1 MTVSIDVSGTKLE
14 GKEKDAVI
22 AFCEAL
28 QKAFT
33 TNIQSINLYGSA
45 TRDDFRPGK
54 SDINLL
60 VVMNHI
66 DVGNLKSVLDPVNRA
81 RRYRISPFFITEENI
96 RSSADVFPVKFFG
109 MRESYKVLFGRD
121 ILGDLKIS
129 REYLRLRCEQEI
141 KNLLLRLRRHYI
153 MARGL
158 RLNEMMSNVIVG
170 FLENLRIVLSL
181 NEGTLPSRK
190 EVINYAAKAF
200 GVDAMILQNVKDS
213 RGGDV
218 KLQWK
223 EEEQLYDRFMAIVE
237 RVAKITDKMK

>member
-1 MTVSIDVSGTKLE
+1 MKVSIDVSGTKLE
-14 GKEKDAVI
+14 EKEKDAVI
-22 AFCEAL
+22 AFCEAVQGAL
-28 QKAFT
+28 T

-45 TRDDFRPGK
+45 TRDDFRPGN

-66 DVGNLKSVLDPVNRA
+66 DVGNLKSVLDSVNRA
-81 RRYRISPFFITEENI
+81 RRYRISPFLITEENL

-109 MRESYKVLFGRD
+109 MRESYQVLLGRD

-153 MARGL
+153 MASGL
-158 RLNEMMSNVIVG
+158 RLTEMMSNVIVG
-170 FLENLRIVLSL
+170 FLENLRMVLSL
-181 NEGTLPSRK
+181 NEGTLPPRK
-190 EVINYAAKAF
+190 EVINDAAKAF
-200 GVDAMILQNVKDS
+200 GVDATILQNVNAS

-218 KLQWK
+218 KLQRK
-223 EEEQLYDRFMAIVE
+223 EEEQLYDKFMAIVE